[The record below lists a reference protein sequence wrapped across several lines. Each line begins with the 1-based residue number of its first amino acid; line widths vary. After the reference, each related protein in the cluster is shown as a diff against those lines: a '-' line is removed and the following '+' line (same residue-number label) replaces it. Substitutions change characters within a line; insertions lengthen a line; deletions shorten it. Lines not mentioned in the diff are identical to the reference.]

1 MIYHGLKVDFIP
13 FKFGLGMESVTVE
26 GKLDLHLSA
35 IPGICDIPA
44 VFIGVSLRGDGI
56 VKV

>member
-13 FKFGLGMESVTVE
+13 FKFGLGMESVTE

-35 IPGICDIPA
+35 NPSIGDIPA
-44 VFIGVSLRGDGI
+44 VFIGVSVHGDGI
-56 VKV
+56 VKL